1 MAADGRLFIG
11 QTNRWEK
18 LDTLSEIMEKTREYA
33 TDQIQRDQK
42 SYDLARG
49 YLLSLNGVTP
59 EILDKH
65 LSLSVDERPNSL
77 AGIYKHL
84 LETAQNANMGPKV
97 IGQAIG
103 GIDKLNVLLCGFEP
117 VEVVVKYGD
126 NWNVVL
132 NDIVTQ
138 LKPRGKIRK
147 SSRSLWPRFCKTIT
161 SGANFL
167 TKFNNASGFYKWVD
181 FFDQDERARPAF
193 PMLLSYEIDGFGF
206 PLACDFIKELG
217 YLNFGKPD
225 VHLKKIFV
233 ALGLSLKEDDYQ
245 VFKTIVR
252 VASNVGVTPY
262 NVDKLF
268 WLIGSGNFY
277 LDGINTGRNR
287 NKFIEYA
294 TKS

>member
-1 MAADGRLFIG
+1 
-11 QTNRWEK
+11 
-18 LDTLSEIMEKTREYA
+18 MEKTREH
-33 TDQIQRDQK
+33 TNDENQRDQK
-42 SYDLARG
+42 VYALARK
-49 YLLSLNGVTP
+49 YLLSLSDVTP
-59 EILDKH
+59 EILDRH

-84 LETAQNANMGPKV
+84 LETAQNANMGPNV

-103 GIDKLNVLLCGFEP
+103 GIDKLNALLCGFQP
-117 VEVVVKYGD
+117 SEVVGKYGN
-126 NWNVVL
+126 NWKIVL
-132 NDIVTQ
+132 DDIKAQ
-138 LKPRGKIRK
+138 LRPRGKIRQ

-161 SGANFL
+161 SGADFL
-167 TKFNNASGFYKWVD
+167 AKFNNASDFYEWVD
-181 FFDQDERARPAF
+181 FFDRDERARPAL

-217 YLNFGKPD
+217 YLNFSKPD

-245 VFKTIVR
+245 VFRAIIR
-252 VASNVGVTPY
+252 VARNVGVTPY

-277 LDGINTGRNR
+277 LDGVNTGRNR
-287 NKFIEYA
+287 NRFIEYA
-294 TKS
+294 TLSLVEIG